1 MTDSEIL
8 TRYFVKCKRKQKR
21 SLSICTGSAITA
33 VTSQESDEMYDVRP
47 ASQRSE
53 RVGLRGL

>member
-21 SLSICTGSAITA
+21 SLSICTAGSDVTA
-33 VTSQESDEMYDVRP
+33 VTSQESDEMYDVMP
-47 ASQRSE
+47 ASQR